1 MKDFNILAKIMNML
15 VKDLKKCPEIKG
27 GDGSII
33 REMLSPLKDDVEIS
47 FSIAHAKV
55 MAGEETLPHRLS
67 SSEIY
72 YILDGQGEMYIDG
85 EKKIVEKGCLI
96 YIPPNS
102 VQKIKNTGK
111 GELSFL
117 CIVEP
122 AWRKENEEI
131 LG

>member
-1 MKDFNILAKIMNML
+1 ML

-85 EKKIVEKGCLI
+85 ERKTVREGCLI

-111 GELSFL
+111 GDLSFYAL
-117 CIVEP
+117 LSQRGR
-122 AWRKENEEI
+122 RKMRKF
-131 LG
+131 

>member
-1 MKDFNILAKIMNML
+1 MKDFNILVKIINML
-15 VKDLKKCPEIKG
+15 VKDLKKCPEIEG
-27 GDGSII
+27 RDGSII
-33 REMLSPLKDDVEIS
+33 REMLSPLKDDVEIR
-47 FSIAHAKV
+47 FSVAHAKV
-55 MAGEETLPHRLS
+55 MPGEETVPHRLK

-72 YILDGQGEMYIDG
+72 YILDGKGEMYIDG